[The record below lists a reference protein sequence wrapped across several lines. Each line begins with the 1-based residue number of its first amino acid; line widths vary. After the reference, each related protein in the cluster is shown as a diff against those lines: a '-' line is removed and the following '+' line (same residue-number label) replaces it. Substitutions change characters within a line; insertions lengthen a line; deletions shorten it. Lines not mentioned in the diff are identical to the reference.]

1 MVMRRRRPGGG
12 GGCQNGTVTFEPE
25 TKESIGIKLFIC
37 LFTMKN
43 RREESVEHE
52 GQLERHHDVE
62 EKGRKEAESS
72 V

>member
-1 MVMRRRRPGGG
+1 M
-12 GGCQNGTVTFEPE
+12 TFEPE